1 MTVSSLAEIIQEGI
15 ATKLDRMT
23 NDQFPLT
30 ERGASATRAATPA
43 EFASR
48 FRE

>member
-15 ATKLDRMT
+15 VTKPDRMT
-23 NDQFPLT
+23 NDQFPMT
-30 ERGASATRAATPA
+30 ERGESTTHAATPA